1 MRLAYENKEM
11 NDNFKDDTFLAR
23 WLNNELTAEELKN
36 FKASEDYVLY
46 EKIVAGASTIQSKE
60 FDEEKMLD
68 LIKAKRSGYLDSR
81 SSRRMWLYGAA
92 ASIVVILS
100 FVVFNLFSK
109 PELVEVISEKGE
121 KKTLILPDGSEVIL
135 NANSAASYFEDD
147 WEENRFVNL
156 TGEAYFKVKTGN
168 RFTVKTGSGNVSVLG
183 TQFNVQA
190 INGFFEVKC
199 FEGSVQVESGED
211 DEVLKPKRAYR
222 RINRTSGSLTTFN
235 ETAPSWTN
243 NESSFASVPIKYVL
257 IALENQY
264 NITFQGKTAF
274 NDLTFS
280 GTFPHNDLDVALRVV
295 LGSLQIDYTAAGN
308 GIVTLED

>member
-1 MRLAYENKEM
+1 M

-23 WLNNELTAEELKN
+23 WLNDELTAEELEN
-36 FKASEDYVLY
+36 FKASEDYALF
-46 EKIVAGASTIQSKE
+46 EKIVAGASTVQSE
-60 FDEEKMLD
+60 GFDEEAMLE
-68 LIKAKRSGYLDSR
+68 LIKAKRSGSSAPR
-81 SSRRMWLYGAA
+81 PSRRMWLYGAA

-100 FVVFNLFSK
+100 FVIFNLFSK
-109 PELVEVISEKGE
+109 PELIQVISKKGE
-121 KKTLILPDGSEVIL
+121 KKTLILPDGSEVVL
-135 NANSAASYFEDD
+135 NANSTASYFEDD
-147 WEENRFVNL
+147 WEKNRFVNL
-156 TGEAYFKVKTGN
+156 TGEAYFKVETGN
-168 RFTVKTGSGNVSVLG
+168 TFTVKTNSGDVSVLG

-211 DEVLKPKRAYR
+211 EEVLKPKRAYR
-222 RINRTSGSLTTFN
+222 RLNRRSGSVSEIH
-235 ETAPSWTN
+235 ETAPSWTR
-243 NESSFASVPIKYVL
+243 NESSFVSVPIKYVL

-295 LGSLQIDYTAAGN
+295 LGSLQIDYTAGN

>member
-1 MRLAYENKEM
+1 MRFAYENKKM

-23 WLNNELTAEELKN
+23 WLNNELTREELEE
-36 FKASEDYVLY
+36 FKASEDYSLY
-46 EKIVAGASTIQSKE
+46 EKIVAGTSTIQSEE
-60 FDEEKMLD
+60 FDQERMLN
-68 LIKAKRSGYLDSR
+68 LIKEKRSDSKELR
-81 SSRRMWLYGAA
+81 PSRRVWLYGAA

-100 FVVFNLFSK
+100 FVVINLFSK
-109 PELVEVISEKGE
+109 PELVEVISAKGE
-121 KKTLILPDGSEVIL
+121 KKNLVLPDGSEVVL
-135 NANSAASYFEDD
+135 NANSTASYFEDD
-147 WEENRFVNL
+147 WEKNRIINL
-156 TGEAYFKVKTGN
+156 NGEAYFKVETGN
-168 RFTVKTGSGNVSVLG
+168 RFTVKTSSGNVSVLG

-211 DEVLKPKRAYR
+211 DEILKPKRAYR
-222 RINRTSGSLTTFN
+222 RINRNKGSLTTIK
-235 ETAPSWTN
+235 EASPSWTN
-243 NESSFASVPIKYVL
+243 NESSFTRVPIKYVL